1 MFRLRVVGRRTTV
14 PVSVGDCLHVSNV
27 RLSHISNVCL
37 VQLPLLHVLIYCS
50 LVQIFDFL
58 DSCVLTCLTRLQRL
72 ASLHE
77 AIKQE
82 QASASSR
89 FTLAH
94 ATRLVWGHV
103 KCVYLSG
110 K

>member
-1 MFRLRVVGRRTTV
+1 MVCVVGFCVCEIIRVPFACGRSTHDGT

-72 ASLHE
+72 A
-77 AIKQE
+77 
-82 QASASSR
+82 
-89 FTLAH
+89 
-94 ATRLVWGHV
+94 
-103 KCVYLSG
+103 
-110 K
+110 